1 MMLSGDCMADQAV
14 SDSGP
19 LIHLAQISNFNLLSV
34 FSRIFIPQA
43 VYDEVCIEGRPG
55 DKELR
60 GSSIEICNISN
71 EDVENISRCVDVILD
86 EGETHALALC
96 RKFDKNLFLTDDLD
110 AREAGLAL
118 GLEVHGSVGII
129 ARAYRYGL
137 IDLGEAKS
145 TLEDLY
151 TVSDLFVARA
161 IIESVIE
168 EIEKY

>member
-1 MMLSGDCMADQAV
+1 M
-14 SDSGP
+14 
-19 LIHLAQISNFNLLSV
+19 
-34 FSRIFIPQA
+34 
-43 VYDEVCIEGRPG
+43 
-55 DKELR
+55 
-60 GSSIEICNISN
+60 
-71 EDVENISRCVDVILD
+71 
-86 EGETHALALC
+86 ALC
-96 RKFDKNLFLTDDLD
+96 RKFNKNLFLTDDLD